1 MSEWGVVGVIVVLVG
16 LGATIIKPLL
26 NLNSSIVKLTSRLDQ
41 MTESLADISERNNKS
56 HDRLWKKN
64 DAQDQ
69 QLDDHEKRITRLEEH
84 Q

>member
-1 MSEWGVVGVIVVLVG
+1 
-16 LGATIIKPLL
+16 
-26 NLNSSIVKLTSRLDQ
+26 
-41 MTESLADISERNNKS
+41 MTESLADISDRNAKS